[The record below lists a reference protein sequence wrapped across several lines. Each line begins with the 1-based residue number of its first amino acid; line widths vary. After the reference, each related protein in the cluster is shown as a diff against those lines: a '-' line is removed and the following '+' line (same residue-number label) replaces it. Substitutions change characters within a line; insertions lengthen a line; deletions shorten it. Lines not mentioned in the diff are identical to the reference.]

1 MNIPIHRNQI
11 CSRKF
16 NFAAVLD
23 CHLEEAAKF
32 EDQGRFTPTLAQGR
46 SVEI

>member
-11 CSRKF
+11 YSRKF

-23 CHLEEAAKF
+23 SHLEGVAKF
-32 EDQGRFTPTLAQGR
+32 EGQSRATPTLAQGR
-46 SVEI
+46 SAAI